1 MERFSYNMKKCL
13 REVFVTC
20 FISQWMKRSKH
31 GLFVFPPKKTLIW
44 RRHCSISWPIV
55 LQYDVKAISR
65 MGMKFFHLSVRW
77 TNQSQARLYPF
88 DKPIKLL
95 YFCLFDVSVLF
106 ASFHHFKVIRESL
119 YKFGNSRLKTLKT
132 VPCSV
137 VHTRLGQINPPP
149 PPPWMKILLTGPVVF
164 EAFRHIVET

>member
-1 MERFSYNMKKCL
+1 M
-13 REVFVTC
+13 FVTC

-55 LQYDVKAISR
+55 LQYDVKAIST

-149 PPPWMKILLTGPVVF
+149 PPPWMKMSLTGPVVF